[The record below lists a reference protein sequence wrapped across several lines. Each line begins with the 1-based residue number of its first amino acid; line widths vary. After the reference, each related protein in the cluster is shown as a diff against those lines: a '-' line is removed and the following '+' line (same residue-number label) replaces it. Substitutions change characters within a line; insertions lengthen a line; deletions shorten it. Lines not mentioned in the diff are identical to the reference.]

1 MAAIGALGAG
11 ATLTG
16 SALAVGEHEDDER
29 AQDEGSDDV
38 PDAVAAVRIAH
49 FSPDAPAVDVYVDG
63 ERVLQSISYDEVSPY
78 LEIEPG
84 EAELTITAAG
94 DSEAVVFED
103 SVYFGRAF
111 YTVAAVGELE
121 DDSFS
126 PLILT
131 DAGSS
136 LVRLVHA
143 SPDAPAVDVVGNDG
157 AMELFENVSFGTAT
171 NYVAL
176 PAGSYALDVLPAADG
191 NGEPDAG
198 GEAPEYDSVAGA
210 ETGEDGTAVGGNES
224 ETDGNE
230 SVAAGN
236 ETAIGG
242 NETATADTETSSA
255 GNETAT
261 AGNETATAGNETAT
275 GTNDGETGIDDTAAG
290 TGDDTGRT
298 DDAVASFEV
307 TLEQGGAYTVAAIG
321 YLEAADDEAEFDVT
335 VLEDGP
341 MAVLSEAEEN
351 GSPDDAGAS
360 DETGVDS
367 GAGTDSADGTTAAE
381 SETSGNETTAD
392 NEPTAAES
400 GY

>member
-1 MAAIGALGAG
+1 MTTTRRATMAAIGALGAG

-29 AQDEGSDDV
+29 SQEETDEEV
-38 PDAVAAVRIAH
+38 PDAVAAVRVAH
-49 FSPDAPAVDVYVDG
+49 FSPDAPAVDIYVDG

-121 DDSFS
+121 ADTFS

-176 PAGSYALDVLPAADG
+176 PAGSYALDVLPAAG
-191 NGEPDAG
+191 GSGEPDAG
-198 GEAPEYDSVAGA
+198 GEAPDYDSIEGGD
-210 ETGEDGTAVGGNES
+210 TGDDGTDTSWNES
-224 ETDGNE
+224 TD
-230 SVAAGN
+230 
-236 ETAIGG
+236 
-242 NETATADTETSSA
+242 D
-255 GNETAT
+255 NETAT
-261 AGNETATAGNETAT
+261 AGNETATAGNETAAET
-275 GTNDGETGIDDTAAG
+275 DTGETD
-290 TGDDTGRT
+290 GDDTTMETGDGSSQT
-298 DDAVASFEV
+298 DDAVASLEV

-321 YLEAADDEAEFDVT
+321 YLEAADDEPEFDVT

-341 MAVLSEAEEN
+341 MAVLSEAEES
-351 GSPDDAGAS
+351 GSSDDAGAS
-360 DETGVDS
+360 DETGVES
-367 GAGTDSADGTTAAE
+367 GAGTDSTDGTTAAE
-381 SETSGNETTAD
+381 SETTGNETTAD
-392 NEPTAAES
+392 NETTATES